1 MNPKTKGIIRWMA
14 KRCCLLFTISLVF
27 FFAYTIINI
36 DTDALIESIFFDED
50 YAYSDSGAAAAN
62 GSRPKKSKKKSS
74 KSSINEN
81 IELAVVGCKGPHK
94 DSVGESLNMIK
105 SAILFTNSKLHVN
118 IFTDAGNDFEEALSA
133 WPKEY
138 LTKFSYSINDI
149 NYPLTD
155 EEIEEYRNWWGPCAS
170 FRLFLPQVMKKKD
183 SVIYVDSDVLF
194 LSNVNELWS
203 EFKNFNENQV
213 GALAPRAGWHFK
225 VPSMNQN
232 YIMTPNGRV
241 TQVNSGV
248 FLMNLTRMRK
258 PVFRTNDKISLDD
271 MKWDKDLFFP
281 LYHKYKSDMYGDQ
294 NLINIIFHFNPHLIY
309 LIECRYNYHHKFCF
323 DKEPDRWCKSAEMN
337 GAAIIHGS
345 AKTFY
350 NNYSPAFRAINDAFK
365 EFKFGEDLEEDL
377 LRVIRRNLMDP
388 LIDNHEH
395 CGGKAQLFLK
405 NLEESVRE
413 AVKWTEAE
421 G

>member
-1 MNPKTKGIIRWMA
+1 MHSNTKSVIRWMA
-14 KRCCLLFTISLVF
+14 KRLCLLLTLGLVF
-27 FFAYTIINI
+27 FLTYTLINI
-36 DTDALIESIFFDED
+36 DTDALIESFLFSED
-50 YAYSDSGAAAAN
+50 YDEPLN
-62 GSRPKKSKKKSS
+62 QQPRPKKHKSKKGPVHDTV
-74 KSSINEN
+74 
-81 IELAVVGCKGPHK
+81 ELAVVGCKGPHK

-118 IFTDAGNDFEEALSA
+118 IFTDAGNDFEEQLSA
-133 WPKEY
+133 WPPAY
-138 LTKFSYSINDI
+138 LGKFSYSINPI
-149 NYPLTD
+149 EYPLTE
-155 EEIEEYRNWWGPCAS
+155 EEIGEYRDWWGPCAS

-194 LSNVNELWS
+194 LSNVQELWDQ
-203 EFKNFNENQV
+203 FQNFNENQV

-248 FLMNLTRMRK
+248 FLMNLTRMRR

-271 MKWDKDLFFP
+271 FKWDKDLFFP

-309 LIECRYNYHHKFCF
+309 LIECRFNYHHKFCF
-323 DKEPDRWCKSAEMN
+323 DKEPDRWCRSAELS
-337 GAAIIHGS
+337 GAAVIHGS

-350 NNYSPAFRAINDAFK
+350 NNYSPAFRAINNAFK
-365 EFKFGEDLEEDL
+365 EFNFGQDIESDL
-377 LRVIRRNLMDP
+377 LHVIRRNLLDP
-388 LIDNHEH
+388 LIENHEY
-395 CGGKAQLFLK
+395 CGGKAEVFMK
-405 NLEESVRE
+405 TLEKSVSDLVAIGE
-413 AVKWTEAE
+413 AAE
-421 G
+421 